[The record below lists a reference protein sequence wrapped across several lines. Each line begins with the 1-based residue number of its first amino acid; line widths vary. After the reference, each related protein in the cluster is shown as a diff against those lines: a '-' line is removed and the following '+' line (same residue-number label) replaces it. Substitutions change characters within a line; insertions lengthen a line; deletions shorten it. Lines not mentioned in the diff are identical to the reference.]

1 MAFPAIAFLGRL
13 IAYCAKFLGFLT
25 PLVVWFNKCW
35 QWFTNK
41 VLIAYFGSR
50 IWVTVT
56 LIAFAVGLV
65 ALGAEVASLFAS
77 AINEYAF
84 EQLPALPSDSVNFLL
99 NYITLDWVFELLA
112 YFFGAFVTYIV
123 AVKSLW
129 IFKQSINLFR
139 YVSKAVK

>member
-1 MAFPAIAFLGRL
+1 MAFPGLLFIGR
-13 IAYCAKFLGFLT
+13 IVAYCAKFLGFLA
-25 PLVVWFNKCW
+25 PLAIWLNKTW

-65 ALGAEVASLFAS
+65 AIGAELTSIFAS
-77 AINEYAF
+77 ALGEYAF
-84 EQLPALPSDSVNFLL
+84 EQLPQLPNDSINFLL
-99 NYITLDWVFELLA
+99 NYITFDWIFELLS

-129 IFKQSINLFR
+129 IFKQSLNLFR